1 MAQLLIAGRWV
12 DGVSQQRMLHRY
24 SGAFLDTMAV
34 ASEEQ
39 VTQAVTA
46 AQAAFEADKLTPSD
60 RYGILGRAATLVQE
74 RREHLMALVS
84 AETGFPRVDAENE
97 VNRTVQT
104 LELSAQEALRVVG
117 DMVPMEAAPGL
128 KDRVGFTVLVPL
140 GIVCAITPFNSP
152 LNVVAHKIA
161 PAIAAGNAVILK
173 PSEHVPLTAV
183 EICRILVDA
192 GLPPG
197 MISLLHG
204 DAAIGRALV
213 ADQRI
218 AFYAF
223 TGSTRVGK
231 EIQAGAGLRRTQ
243 LELGSIAS
251 TIVCAD
257 ADLPAAVS
265 KCVSAGFRKAGQVCT
280 SVQRLYVQRPVAA
293 QFTDMLV
300 TAVRNLAFG
309 DPASPET
316 VVGPMISVAQAERAE
331 AWIREAE
338 AGGAKVLCGGTRRGA
353 VLAPT
358 VLANARADMKVMCHE
373 IFAPVVCLTEFDEL
387 QQAYDAANST
397 PFGLAIGLFTTDIR
411 TAVQAGRK
419 LRFGGIHINEA
430 SSSRVDVMPFGGV
443 KDSGF
448 GREGPRYAI
457 REMMEER
464 LMTIR
469 Y

>member
-1 MAQLLIAGRWV
+1 M
-12 DGVSQQRMLHRY
+12 
-24 SGAFLDTMAV
+24 
-34 ASEEQ
+34 
-39 VTQAVTA
+39 
-46 AQAAFEADKLTPSD
+46 
-60 RYGILGRAATLVQE
+60 
-74 RREHLMALVS
+74 
-84 AETGFPRVDAENE
+84 
-97 VNRTVQT
+97 
-104 LELSAQEALRVVG
+104 
-117 DMVPMEAAPGL
+117 
-128 KDRVGFTVLVPL
+128 
-140 GIVCAITPFNSP
+140 
-152 LNVVAHKIA
+152 
-161 PAIAAGNAVILK
+161 
-173 PSEHVPLTAV
+173 
-183 EICRILVDA
+183 
-192 GLPPG
+192 
-197 MISLLHG
+197 
-204 DAAIGRALV
+204 
-213 ADQRI
+213 
-218 AFYAF
+218 
-223 TGSTRVGK
+223 
-231 EIQAGAGLRRTQ
+231 
-243 LELGSIAS
+243 
-251 TIVCAD
+251 
-257 ADLPAAVS
+257 S

-338 AGGAKVLCGGTRRGA
+338 AGGAKVLCGGTRLGA

-358 VLANARADMKVMCHE
+358 VLANACADMKVMCHE

-387 QQAYDAANST
+387 QQAYDAATST
-397 PFGLAIGLFTTDIR
+397 PVGLAIGLFTTDIR
-411 TAVQAGRK
+411 TAMQAGRK

-448 GREGPRYAI
+448 GREGRRYAI